1 MEKMHIMRS
10 NIIVKEYVMCDMRV
24 CVRMNAFI
32 HTGYPKYAGLASEYN
47 LIKFVKLFF
56 QNWISL

>member
-1 MEKMHIMRS
+1 MEKMHIMSS

-32 HTGYPKYAGLASEYN
+32 HTGYPKCAGLASEYN
-47 LIKFVKLFF
+47 LIKFVRDFSSK
-56 QNWISL
+56 IG